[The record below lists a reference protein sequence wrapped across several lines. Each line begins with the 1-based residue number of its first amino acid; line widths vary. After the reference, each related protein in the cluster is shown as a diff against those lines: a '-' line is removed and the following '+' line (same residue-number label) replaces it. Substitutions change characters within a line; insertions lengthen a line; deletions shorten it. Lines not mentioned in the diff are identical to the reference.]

1 MAYNLYSEFDIEQH
15 KKTFIHYLEVV
26 IDENGRIMYAVP
38 SHQEKLIALACEK
51 LNVTREELNAMC
63 PQEYYFD
70 FMTWLCK
77 MSGACAVWENQVMRD
92 KFTAEQIKAL
102 KRLKD
107 EGLYLGEIPRIDI
120 GFDIEKPDWCELKE
134 V

>member
-1 MAYNLYSEFDIEQH
+1 MTYDLYSDFDIEQH

-26 IDENGRIMYAVP
+26 IDENGKIMYTVP
-38 SHQEKLIALACEK
+38 SHQEKQITLACKK

-70 FMTWLCK
+70 IMTWFCK
-77 MSGACAVWENQVMRD
+77 MSSTCAVWERFIKAD
-92 KFTAEQIKAL
+92 KLTQQQIKTL
-102 KRLKD
+102 QMLKD
-107 EGLYLGEIPRIDI
+107 NELYLGEIPRM
-120 GFDIEKPDWCELKE
+120 E